1 MTRFDLIVIGGGPAG
16 SAAAI
21 EAARQGM
28 RVVLLDRAKSPLP
41 RVCGEVLSL
50 SGCELAAE
58 LSGIDWSTSPRFEWV
73 KFTDATRPGESVGW
87 RPVRPSRGISRT
99 RLDESLLVAAINE
112 GVQVRRGTRVRGWDR
127 TSAEDLCVS
136 FGEEEAIEAP
146 RLVLATGRRPA
157 AGPGTWI
164 GWREATRCLPMA
176 GGPDLEIV
184 LGEGESY
191 FGRAR
196 IDDGTVTTTHLARH
210 AERVTPSFS
219 GCRGTPRFHL
229 GRACVK
235 PEPGIFLVGDAM
247 AAWPPIVGD
256 GITAAL
262 AGGAR
267 LGRRLGD
274 PEFDERGWRHDWQR
288 HHGHALRSAMAL
300 HAILL
305 RPALRHP
312 LWRLARAWAGLAPLL
327 EAQVKLASISRPGV
341 RAATRGRY
349 IPAGS

>member
-28 RVVLLDRAKSPLP
+28 RVVLIDRTKPP
-41 RVCGEVLSL
+41 IRRVCGEVLSFA
-50 SGCELAAE
+50 GCELAAE
-58 LSGIDWSTSPRFEWV
+58 LSGIDWSTSPRFEWAR
-73 KFTDATRPGESVGW
+73 FTDATRPGESVGW

-99 RLDESLLVAAINE
+99 RLDESLLGAAIKE
-112 GVQVRRGTRVRGWDR
+112 GVQVRRGTRARGWDR
-127 TSAEDLCVS
+127 TSAGELCVPL
-136 FGEEEAIEAP
+136 GEEEAIVAP
-146 RLVLATGRRPA
+146 RLVLAIGRRPA
-157 AGPGTWI
+157 AGPDSWI
-164 GWREATRCLPMA
+164 GWREATRCLPVT

-210 AERVTPSFS
+210 AESVTPGFS
-219 GCRGTPRFHL
+219 GCLGTPRFHL
-229 GRACVK
+229 GRARV
-235 PEPGIFLVGDAM
+235 ESAPGIFHVGDAM

-267 LGRRLGD
+267 LGRRLAD
-274 PEFDERGWRHDWQR
+274 RNFDERGWRHDWQR
-288 HHGHALRSAMAL
+288 HHGRALRSAMAL

-305 RPALRHP
+305 RPALRRP

-327 EAQVKLASISRPGV
+327 EAQVKLASLSRPGV
-341 RAATRGRY
+341 RAATKGRY